1 MSLLLVMPG
10 RDTEPVRDALRRASP
25 GLDVRVW
32 PDVGDPARVLM
43 AVTWNHPPG
52 CFDALPALRVISSY
66 GAGVDHL
73 LRDPRLPAGV
83 PVVRVVD
90 PNLVQDMVEYAVG
103 AVCAWRRGFEVYRQR
118 QQRAEWVPVPY
129 DRDRSALV
137 LGLGELG
144 GAVARALAGIG
155 FDVSGW
161 SRTPKAIRD
170 VRCQVGRDALE
181 AALPA
186 AAAVVCLL
194 PLTPATEGILD
205 RRLLARF
212 RPGSLLLNLARG
224 AHVVESDLLEALDR
238 GRPAAAWMDV
248 FADEPLPPEH
258 PFWRHPAVTVTPHV
272 ASLTDPDS
280 VAVQLVATYRR
291 AESGGPFRH
300 VVDPARGY

>member
-10 RDTEPVRDALRRASP
+10 RDTSSVETALGRAAP

-32 PDVGDPARVLM
+32 PAVGDPADVLM

-73 LRDPRLPAGV
+73 LRDPELPAGV

-90 PNLVQDMVEYAVG
+90 PNLVKDMVEYVVG
-103 AVCAWRRGFEVYRQR
+103 AVCAWRRGFAAYRESQAR
-118 QQRAEWVPVPY
+118 PEWAPSPY
-129 DRDRSALV
+129 GREREALV

-144 GAVARALAGIG
+144 GAVARALVGVG

-161 SRTPKAIRD
+161 SRTPKAIPR
-170 VRCQVGRDALE
+170 VRSLVGRDALE
-181 AALPA
+181 AALPE

-194 PLTPATEGILD
+194 PLTPATEGLLD

-212 RPGSLLLNLARG
+212 RPGALLVNVARG
-224 AHVVESDLLEALDR
+224 GHVVEVDLVEALDR
-238 GRPAAAWMDV
+238 GRPAAAWLDV
-248 FADEPLPPEH
+248 FVDEPLPPGH

-272 ASLTDPDS
+272 ASLTDAAS
-280 VAVQLVATYRR
+280 VAAQLAAAYRR
-291 AESGGPFRH
+291 AEAGAPFEH
-300 VVDPARGY
+300 VVDPVRGY

>member
-1 MSLLLVMPG
+1 MSMLLVMPG
-10 RDTEPVRDALRRASP
+10 RDTEPVRAALERAAP
-25 GLDVRVW
+25 GLEVRVW
-32 PDVGDPARVLM
+32 PDVGEPGDVLV

-52 CFDALPALRVISSY
+52 CFDRLPALRVISSY

-73 LRDPRLPAGV
+73 LRDPDLPAGV

-90 PNLVQDMVEYAVG
+90 PNLVTDMVEYAVG
-103 AVCAWRRGFEVYRQR
+103 AVCAWRRGFAAYRRNQE
-118 QQRAEWVPVPY
+118 RAEWVPAPY
-129 DRDRSALV
+129 DRERTALV

-144 GAVARALAGIG
+144 GSVARALAGIG

-161 SRTPKAIRD
+161 SRTPATIPG
-170 VRCQVGRDALE
+170 VRSLVGRDALE

-212 RPGSLLLNLARG
+212 RPGSLLVNAARG
-224 AHVVESDLLEALDR
+224 RHVVEADLLRALER
-238 GRPAAAWMDV
+238 GRPAAAWLDV

-258 PFWRHPAVTVTPHV
+258 LFWRHPAVTVTPHV

-280 VAVQLVATYRR
+280 VAAQLAETYRR
-291 AESGGPFRH
+291 AAAGGPFRH